1 MEAGFKIESFA
12 CFVSETSRNIYGK
25 EQRLPKGLQEL
36 LVSWWGCT
44 QHIPQLL
51 ASAWAEPEFQRAPR
65 VPRAASSWS
74 SSFSVWELHAWGGN
88 KKHSQVFHSDG
99 LSSILTPKAVWT
111 KTGLLPGEHLEG
123 LEMESTSS
131 TWTWG
136 ATKAAFLKTQ
146 KHIPHRW
153 VNCDRNRGVHG
164 KVTEANSP
172 GFIFKSSTWTVNILM
187 LVCPYVI
194 WDHDWVRG
202 DFPATVSE
210 MFKMEPAAIHHIDHS
225 CNTCYGSISPGIV

>member
-51 ASAWAEPEFQRAPR
+51 ASAWAEPEFQRAPH

-74 SSFSVWELHAWGGN
+74 SSFPVWELHAWGGN

-136 ATKAAFLKTQ
+136 ATKAAFLKHKSTF
-146 KHIPHRW
+146 HI
-153 VNCDRNRGVHG
+153 G
-164 KVTEANSP
+164 E
-172 GFIFKSSTWTVNILM
+172 WTVTGIGEFM
-187 LVCPYVI
+187 AR
-194 WDHDWVRG
+194 WRRQ
-202 DFPATVSE
+202 TVQVLFSR
-210 MFKMEPAAIHHIDHS
+210 AAHEL
-225 CNTCYGSISPGIV
+225 